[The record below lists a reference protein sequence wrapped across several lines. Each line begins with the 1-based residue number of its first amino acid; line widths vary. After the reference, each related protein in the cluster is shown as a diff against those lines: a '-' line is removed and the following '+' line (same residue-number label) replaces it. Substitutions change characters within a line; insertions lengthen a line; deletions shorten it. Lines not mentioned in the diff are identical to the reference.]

1 MKSNNKFKGK
11 VFMLPMLTVIE
22 PIVPGVPMMLFC
34 TKVKKFGIHN
44 LSELSFGQLLEL
56 PVQRQ

>member
-22 PIVPGVPMMLFC
+22 PIVPVMLFC

-44 LSELSFGQLLEL
+44 LSELSFGQL
-56 PVQRQ
+56 

>member
-1 MKSNNKFKGK
+1 MKSNNKFKGT

-22 PIVPGVPMMLFC
+22 PIVPGGPMMLFC

-44 LSELSFGQLLEL
+44 LSELSFGQL
-56 PVQRQ
+56 